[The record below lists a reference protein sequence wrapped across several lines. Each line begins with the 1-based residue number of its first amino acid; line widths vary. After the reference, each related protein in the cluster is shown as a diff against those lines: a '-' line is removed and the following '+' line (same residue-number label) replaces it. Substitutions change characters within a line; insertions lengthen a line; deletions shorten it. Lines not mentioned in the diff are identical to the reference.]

1 MALSPL
7 LLHRL
12 RGGVACWLTPT
23 PSVVAPRHEVV
34 SVWQRSPVVVYRF
47 HLGYRSEGP
56 FAIDFDLLYDVDASH
71 GIIRI
76 PWNRKESQKSDSKL
90 DSKERKLLI
99 IQGVLRKLAFY
110 QLNYSRSI
118 GTSNI
123 AKSIDCARGKI
134 AEYENPRFYRLKY
147 RYSFQRTKCKESV
160 PPCWRKRHHRSSRFP
175 AS

>member
-23 PSVVAPRHEVV
+23 PSLVAPLYEVV
-34 SVWQRSPVVVYRF
+34 SVWQRSPVVVSRF
-47 HLGYRSEGP
+47 LLGYRSQSP

-90 DSKERKLLI
+90 DSKKRKLLI
-99 IQGVLRKLAFY
+99 LKVILRKLAFC
-110 QLNYSRSI
+110 QLNYSRSA
-118 GTSNI
+118 GTSNCS
-123 AKSIDCARGKI
+123 K
-134 AEYENPRFYRLKY
+134 
-147 RYSFQRTKCKESV
+147 
-160 PPCWRKRHHRSSRFP
+160 
-175 AS
+175 